1 MGKSKNSIQYS
12 IIDPPQSHF
21 DSKVISEN
29 KINSHLKKTI
39 LNAVHLIQKQIKPK
53 IKKVW
58 IIGSSLT
65 YQWQPESDIDVT
77 LFVDNTSDEGLIVLN
92 KYSAENY
99 NEKIYIDR
107 HPINFH
113 FITGEYDHYRADA
126 IYNLTEDKWIK
137 KPRKSNYEDIEK
149 LIQVSAN
156 SSEFK
161 SALENYLELQQ
172 MIDQYDNSEESLK
185 DIIKKAFEV
194 NNLYEQI
201 RDARR
206 EDFKSAIGKD
216 GQPSANYNKSNI
228 IFKLL
233 EKKGLDSLESQ
244 ISELIFSSLY
254 N

>member
-1 MGKSKNSIQYS
+1 MAKSKNSIQYS
-12 IIDPPQSHF
+12 IIDPPKSHF
-21 DSKVISEN
+21 DDKVISEN
-29 KINSHLKKTI
+29 KINANLKTTI
-39 LNAVHLIQKQIKPK
+39 FNAVHLIQKQIKPK
-53 IKKVW
+53 IRKVW

-65 YQWQPESDIDVT
+65 YQWKPESDIDVT
-77 LFVDNTSDEGLIVLN
+77 LFVDDLSDEGLITLN
-92 KYSAENY
+92 KFSSENY

-126 IYNLTEDKWIK
+126 IYNLSEDKWIK

-149 LIQVSAN
+149 LIHVSAN

-161 SALENYLELQQ
+161 SALENYLELQK
-172 MIDQYDNSEESLK
+172 MIDKYNGSQEALK
-185 DIIKKAFEV
+185 DIIQKAFEV
-194 NNLYEQI
+194 NNLYEKI

-206 EDFKSAIGKD
+206 EDFKSMTGKENK
-216 GQPSANYNKSNI
+216 PSANYNKSNV

-233 EKKGLDSLESQ
+233 EKEGLDSLESQ
-244 ISELIFSSLY
+244 ISELVFSSLY